1 MIKLQHPVVFCVF
14 LLISGLLQADEGFP
28 GRKLYPSVET
38 IELEQLR
45 KQLDTVTVVDVRS
58 RFEYDTLH
66 IDGAHHI
73 ALSDRDFASRVAS
86 LEAETGKPL
95 VFYCNGRTCEK
106 SYRAVVK
113 VEHQSAVDPRSF
125 DAGIFDWA
133 RANPDRTVLLG
144 EPLVDAGRLLTKEK
158 FEAHLL
164 PPRQFGLELKSA
176 GFAVDAR
183 DSKERAGLAL
193 FMGWEKRIPFDNRE
207 KWDRLLAERTDPGRP
222 LLIYDAV
229 GKQVQWLQY
238 LLEARG
244 VQNYYFMAG
253 GAKAFFD
260 TL

>member
-1 MIKLQHPVVFCVF
+1 MIKLQQSVVLCIL
-14 LLISGLLQADEGFP
+14 LLISGFLQAEEGFP
-28 GRKLYPSVET
+28 GRKLYPTVGT
-38 IELEQLR
+38 IELDELR
-45 KQLDTVTVVDVRS
+45 QQLDELTVVDVRS

-66 IDGAHHI
+66 IAGAHHV
-73 ALSDRDFASRVAS
+73 ALSDRDFATRVAS
-86 LEAETGKPL
+86 LEAESGKPL

-106 SYRAVVK
+106 SYRAVAK
-113 VEHQSAVDPRSF
+113 TEHESTSAPRSF

-144 EPLVDAGRLLTKEK
+144 QPLDDAGKLLTREK

-164 PPRQFGLELKSA
+164 PPDQFGRELQAA

-207 KWDRLLAERTDPGRP
+207 KWDRLLSERTDNNKP

-238 LLEARG
+238 FLEARG

>member
-1 MIKLQHPVVFCVF
+1 MIKLQQSVVLCML

-28 GRKLYPSVET
+28 GRKLYPSVQT
-38 IELEQLR
+38 IELDQLR
-45 KQLDTVTVVDVRS
+45 DQLDKLTVIDVRS

-66 IDGAHHI
+66 IAGAHHI
-73 ALSDRDFASRVAS
+73 ALSDRDFAGRVAS

-113 VEHQSAVDPRSF
+113 VEHRSPVEPKSF

-144 EPLVDAGRLLTKEK
+144 QPLDDAGKLLTKEK

-164 PPRQFGLELKSA
+164 PPDQFGRELQAA

-207 KWDRLLAERTDPGRP
+207 KWDRLLAERTDNTRP